1 MNVLG
6 YVKKNQDSIKQTP
19 LNICDALVVSWVA
32 YFDFSIVKDRLPLT
46 ISDFDYIPEYKR
58 LEPYYFSYFPRFSRK
73 YLKSLI
79 KSERFKD
86 AKVVDYEYILDRK
99 KGIQFAVV
107 AVKFNNQIIIA
118 VRGTDPS
125 YAGWKEDF
133 TLSYSDRMHSYA
145 YAEEFIQ
152 RVIKR
157 HKKEKIILCGHSK
170 GGNICTYMLS
180 QLDVVSKIEHVYSFD
195 GPGFRI
201 KGLFKGK
208 EDRLEKFTK
217 IVPQSSIVGVL
228 FSNETDIKIIKS
240 RAVMFL
246 QHNPF
251 EWVIKDNDFV
261 YLNKRTLSS
270 RHLEKALN
278 AWIES
283 LKPEDRERFT
293 EIIFG
298 ELEKFE
304 ADDFVVFFKKI
315 LLQIGPVYKA
325 YRGLSKE
332 DKKLV
337 YRVVKKLI
345 RNMIKP
351 EKQKLIA

>member
-1 MNVLG
+1 MKLLG
-6 YVKKNQDSIKQTP
+6 YIKKNQDSIKQTP

-32 YFDFSIVKDRLPLT
+32 YFDFSIVKDRLPLS

-73 YLKSLI
+73 YLKLLI
-79 KSERFKD
+79 NSERFKD
-86 AKVVDYEYILDRK
+86 AQVVDYEYLLDRK

-107 AVKFNNQIIIA
+107 AITFDNQIITA

-157 HKKEKIILCGHSK
+157 HNKEKIILCGHSK

-180 QLDVVSKIEHVYSFD
+180 QLDDVSKIEHVYSFD

-251 EWVIKDNDFV
+251 EWVIKNNDFI
-261 YLNKRTLSS
+261 YLTKRTMSS
-270 RHLEKALN
+270 RYLEKSLN
-278 AWIES
+278 SWIES

-351 EKQKLIA
+351 EKKKLIA

>member
-6 YVKKNQDSIKQTP
+6 YIKKNQDDIKKTP
-19 LNICDALVVSWVA
+19 LCVCDALVVSWIA
-32 YFDFSIVKDRLPLT
+32 YFDFSIVKDRLPL
-46 ISDFDYIPEYKR
+46 SFNDFDYIPEYKR
-58 LEPYYFSYFPRFSRK
+58 LEPYYFSYFPRFSRRYMK
-73 YLKSLI
+73 YLI
-79 KSERFKD
+79 NSERFKD
-86 AKVVDYEYILDRK
+86 AEVVDYEYILDRK

-107 AVKFNNQIIIA
+107 AVKFESQIIIGI
-118 VRGTDPS
+118 RGTDPS

-133 TLSYSDRMHSYA
+133 SLSYRDRMHAYA
-145 YAEEFIQ
+145 YAEDFIQ

-170 GGNICTYMLS
+170 GGNISTYMLS
-180 QLDVVSKIEHVYSFD
+180 QLEDVSMIEHVYSFD

-261 YLNKRTLSS
+261 YLTKRTLSS

-298 ELEKFE
+298 ELEKFD
-304 ADDFVVFFKKI
+304 ADDFVVFFKKL
-315 LLQIGPVYKA
+315 LLQFGPIYKA

-345 RNMIKP
+345 KNMIKP
-351 EKQKLIA
+351 ENKKLIT

>member
-1 MNVLG
+1 MRLLG
-6 YVKKNQDSIKQTP
+6 YIKKNQDDIKTTP
-19 LNICDALVVSWVA
+19 LNICDALVISWVA
-32 YFDFSIVKDRLPLT
+32 YFDFSIVKDRLPLK
-46 ISDFDYIPEYKR
+46 ISDFEYIPEYKR
-58 LEPYYFSYFPRFSRK
+58 LEPYYFSYFSRFSRR
-73 YLKSLI
+73 YLNHLI
-79 KSERFKD
+79 KSNRFKD

-107 AVKFNNQIIIA
+107 AIKFDNQIIIG

-133 TLSYSDRMHSYA
+133 TLSYRDRMHAYA
-145 YAEEFIQ
+145 YAEDFIQ

-170 GGNICTYMLS
+170 GGNISTYMLS
-180 QLDVVSKIEHVYSFD
+180 QLEDVSMIEHVYSFD

-217 IVPQSSIVGVL
+217 IVPQSSVVGVL
-228 FSNETDIKIIKS
+228 FSNETDVKIIKS
-240 RAVMFL
+240 GAVMLL

-251 EWVIKDNDFV
+251 EWIIKDNDFI
-261 YLNKRTLSS
+261 YLHKRTLSS
-270 RHLEKALN
+270 RYLERSLN
-278 AWIES
+278 SWIES

-298 ELEKFE
+298 ELEKFD

-325 YRGLSKE
+325 YRGLSKD

-337 YRVVKKLI
+337 YRVMKKLV

-351 EKQKLIA
+351 EKKKLIA

>member
-1 MNVLG
+1 MKLLG
-6 YVKKNQDSIKQTP
+6 YIKKNQDNIKKAP

-32 YFDFSIVKDRLPLT
+32 YFDFSIVKDRLPLS
-46 ISDFDYIPEYKR
+46 ISDFDYIPEYKG

-73 YLKSLI
+73 YLKLLI
-79 KSERFKD
+79 NSERFKD
-86 AKVVDYEYILDRK
+86 AQVVDYEYILDRK

-107 AVKFNNQIIIA
+107 AVKFDNQIIIA

-180 QLDVVSKIEHVYSFD
+180 QLEDVSKIEHVYSFD

-251 EWVIKDNDFV
+251 EWVIKDNDFI
-261 YLNKRTLSS
+261 YLTKRTMSS
-270 RHLEKALN
+270 RYLEKSLN
-278 AWIES
+278 SWIES

-351 EKQKLIA
+351 EKKKLIA

>member
-6 YVKKNQDSIKQTP
+6 YIKKKQDSIKQTP

-86 AKVVDYEYILDRK
+86 VQVVDYEYILDRK

-180 QLDVVSKIEHVYSFD
+180 QLDDVSRIEHVYSFD

-261 YLNKRTLSS
+261 YLTKRTLSS

-304 ADDFVVFFKKI
+304 ADDFVVFFKKL

>member
-1 MNVLG
+1 MKLLG
-6 YVKKNQDSIKQTP
+6 YIKKNQDSIKQTP

-32 YFDFSIVKDRLPLT
+32 YFDFSIVKDRLPLS

-73 YLKSLI
+73 YLKLLI
-79 KSERFKD
+79 NSERFKD
-86 AKVVDYEYILDRK
+86 AQVVDYEYILDRK
-99 KGIQFAVV
+99 KGVQFAVV
-107 AVKFNNQIIIA
+107 AVKFDNQIIIA

-180 QLDVVSKIEHVYSFD
+180 QLDDVSRIERVYSFD

-251 EWVIKDNDFV
+251 EWVIKDNDFI
-261 YLNKRTLSS
+261 YLTKRTMSS
-270 RHLEKALN
+270 RYLEKSLN
-278 AWIES
+278 SWIES

-351 EKQKLIA
+351 EKKKLIA